1 MNVTKKWGRTD
12 GLHGHERHLLSS
24 LARGT
29 CLSLPSPYVRLV
41 FRRYVAGLSLLA
53 VLQQPNYD
61 VIVAFAF
68 PPDLAELLSS
78 RLLNP
83 YGRPFIFWHTHHI
96 TAPLCI
102 VQNTYSFRVVIVAS
116 LKYLR
121 KSMDEAKNMSGKRLF
136 EEKSETHKNWKNM
149 RFSHRFLNF
158 ITSPVFLPFGLK
170 IHSFKEHV
178 KLNPV

>member
-1 MNVTKKWGRTD
+1 MSQKKWGRTD

-41 FRRYVAGLSLLA
+41 FRRHVAGLSLLA

-96 TAPLCI
+96 MAPLCI

-121 KSMDEAKNMSGKRLF
+121 KSMDEAKKHVRKASFRGKIRNTQEL
-136 EEKSETHKNWKNM
+136 KKHAILSQISKLHN
-149 RFSHRFLNF
+149 FS
-158 ITSPVFLPFGLK
+158 SVSSVWPQD
-170 IHSFKEHV
+170 S
-178 KLNPV
+178 